1 MPRVVVIGA
10 GHVGGTFVALLRQ
23 AGFTGEVI
31 AFGDEPDPPYHRPPL
46 SKEFLRGPIEK
57 WLRDPRFYA
66 EQDVRLRLGEA
77 VKVVLVHS

>member
-1 MPRVVVIGA
+1 MP
-10 GHVGGTFVALLRQ
+10 
-23 AGFTGEVI
+23 
-31 AFGDEPDPPYHRPPL
+31 
-46 SKEFLRGPIEK
+46 KEFLRGPIEK

>member
-1 MPRVVVIGA
+1 
-10 GHVGGTFVALLRQ
+10 
-23 AGFTGEVI
+23 VI

-77 VKVVLVHS
+77 VNVVLVHS